1 VGDNPKK
8 TDDQTILLGVGLM
21 LVTLLAFAIGILLVW
36 FAILREDQAFWTN
49 VGGYPV
55 WLRDLVRLTYLPLFI
70 GTGFGLAGL
79 SMICVAGVCRS
90 RRFVLVESL
99 VLLTCWGL
107 LATSGCIALANNVRN
122 FIDGR
127 DLHDHRQ

>member
-1 VGDNPKK
+1 MGALPKK

-21 LVTLLAFAIGILLVW
+21 LVTLLACAMGMLLVW
-36 FAILREDQAFWTN
+36 FAMLRENPVFWTN

-55 WLRDLVRLTYLPLFI
+55 WLRDLVLLTYLPLFV
-70 GTGFGLAGL
+70 GTGLGLSVL
-79 SMICVAGVCRS
+79 SMICFLRVCRS
-90 RRFVLVESL
+90 RRFFIVESL

-107 LATSGCIALANNVRN
+107 LATSGYIALANNVRN

-127 DLHDHRQ
+127 DLHEHRQ

>member
-1 VGDNPKK
+1 
-8 TDDQTILLGVGLM
+8 M

-55 WLRDLVRLTYLPLFI
+55 WLRDLVCLTYLPLFV
-70 GTGFGLAGL
+70 GTGLCLSVL
-79 SMICVAGVCRS
+79 SMICFSRVCRS
-90 RRFVLVESL
+90 LRFFIVESL
-99 VLLTCWGL
+99 VLLTCWSL
-107 LATSGCIALANNVRN
+107 LVTSGCIALGNNVMN